1 MAVLKKILIGA
12 LILVLIMTF
21 AVCVYAYGEDKVFSL
36 EVWLTNVAKFSEAAT
51 FRDVADCWTKD
62 SYKGKVTVFVERE
75 GVTAEGD
82 VFIYLEEQE
91 VEGDIFY
98 EDYDGDN
105 VILKGLDNVRGFF
118 RRLGRSFKM
127 LFTSLGDCFANVDNL
142 LPWNATVPRGEL

>member
-1 MAVLKKILIGA
+1 MKKILIGA
-12 LILVLIMTF
+12 LVTVLIMTF
-21 AVCVYAYGEDKVFSL
+21 AVCVFAYGEDKVFSL
-36 EVWLTNVAKFSEAAT
+36 EVWLTNVAKFSESAS

-62 SYKGKVTVFVERE
+62 SYKGTETVMVTIDEGFDENGDPLIRVEYR
-75 GVTAEGD
+75 
-82 VFIYLEEQE
+82 E
-91 VEGDIFY
+91 VEIDIFY
-98 EDYDGDN
+98 EDYDEDN